1 MLDNRY
7 FNDNFVACL
16 LIDIHL
22 AELYNLKYIFF
33 HMLDNRYFDDNF
45 VAC

>member
-1 MLDNRY
+1 MLDNRH
-7 FNDNFVACL
+7 FNDNFGACW
-16 LIDIHL
+16 LIDIYF

-33 HMLDNRYFDDNF
+33 HMLDNRYFYDNF